1 MWKLL
6 ATAEKM
12 VVLNNAPVLLL
23 HTIFLFISLSK
34 STANIWFP
42 KSLPCD
48 VMKDGPA
55 VVVDCSE
62 RELRYVPTGFPSNA
76 TNISL
81 TINHILEVHST
92 SFSGLSDLTE
102 IDLRCNCVPVRM
114 GPKDKECTNALRIHK
129 GAFSSLPALRSL
141 YLDGNQLNGLPQG
154 LPHTLTMLSLEANSI
169 FVLTKANLS
178 VMSNLE
184 AIYLGQNCYYRN
196 PCNTSYQIE
205 RDAFYGLSNLTIL
218 SLKDNNLTH
227 VPGKLPRSLKQL
239 LLYNN
244 MIKEINDKDFAEL
257 PELETLDLSGN
268 CPRCYNA
275 PFPCQPCQSPS
286 YIQIHANAFQTLNKL
301 KTLRLQSNSL
311 STVPSSWFKNTS
323 NLRLLDLSENFLL
336 KEIAN
341 AAFLKYLTKLEAI
354 DLSFNYELKLYAKY
368 LNLSENFSN
377 LQSLQSLRIR
387 GYVFKNLKE
396 EHLKPLWDLRNLKFL
411 DLGTNFIKVAN
422 LQIFKKFH
430 GLKVLDLSE
439 NKISPSSG
447 DSAGAQCSSNKPSQ
461 APNAFYGWS
470 DQMHYFRYDGYGR
483 SCKSKAEKEASYPF
497 VPSCP
502 TECGRLGSFLDLSR
516 NNIFFVGPTL
526 FEGLS
531 SLRCLNLSG
540 NALSQTPNGSE
551 FQHLPDLRYLD
562 LSNNRIDLLYETA
575 FQELRKLRVLDLS
588 HNSHYFE
595 MEGLTHRLGF
605 IQNLTALSKLFL
617 NGNAI
622 HSSADTVLKSRSLRV
637 LEFRGNRLDYMWR
650 DGTTHYLQ
658 LFRGL
663 VNLTRLDLSSN
674 LLTFIPQSVFETLPP
689 RLEELVLASNQLRS
703 FKWLSLRHLDS
714 LRLLDL
720 GGNQLTSV
728 PRSLADCAAGLR
740 RLVLAGNRITRLGR
754 YFLRG
759 AVSLRELDLSKNRLR
774 MIEASS
780 LPPPRMPR
788 RLLEEV
794 GSGSWAGLRVLRLD
808 GNPFACSCDATSWLA
823 WWLNRTEVHVPRLVT
838 GVTCASPRVR
848 RGLSVLS
855 LDRHACELDSLGAG
869 LHATTA
875 GLTLSLLLVSL
886 AARHLSWDVR
896 YAYHVCAAKLR
907 GYRRLPSS
915 PASSAAY
922 SAFVAYDTH
931 DLLVTD
937 WVLKELIIH
946 LEETGDRRLCLCLED
961 RDWVPG
967 RLVLEN
973 LSHSVHRSR
982 KTIFVL
988 TRPYIATGQFRTAF
1002 HMAHQRLLDEKLD
1015 VIVLVLLDKVWQRS
1029 RYLRL
1034 KKRLSR
1040 HSVLEWPRNPR
1051 AQPLF
1056 WQRLRSTLTTDSHV
1070 QHGKLF
1076 NEIV

>member
-1 MWKLL
+1 MTVLIL
-6 ATAEKM
+6 
-12 VVLNNAPVLLL
+12 VVVNSAPVLLIHVL
-23 HTIFLFISLSK
+23 FLFTSVSK

-48 VMKDGPA
+48 VTKNGPA

-62 RELRYVPTGFPSNA
+62 RELTHVPTGFPSNA

-92 SFSGLSDLTE
+92 SFSGLSNLTE
-102 IDLRCNCVPVRM
+102 IDLRCNCVPVRL
-114 GPKDKECTNALRIHK
+114 GPKDRVCTKPLRVQK

-141 YLDGNQLNGLPQG
+141 YLDGNQLNELPEG

-205 RDAFYGLSNLTIL
+205 QDAFYGLSNLTIL
-218 SLKDNNLTH
+218 SLKDNNLTY
-227 VPGKLPRSLKQL
+227 VPGKLPSSLKLL

-244 MIKEINDKDFAEL
+244 MIKKINEKDFAEL
-257 PELETLDLSGN
+257 PELEILDLSGN

-275 PFPCQPCQSPS
+275 PYPCQPCQSPS
-286 YIQIHANAFQTLNKL
+286 YIQIHPNAFQTLNKL
-301 KTLRLQSNSL
+301 KVLRLQSNSL
-311 STVPSSWFKNTS
+311 SAVSSSWFKNTS
-323 NLRLLDLSENFLL
+323 NLQMLDLSENFLL
-336 KEIAN
+336 KEIGN
-341 AAFLKYLTKLEAI
+341 AAFLKYLTKLEVI

-368 LNLSENFSN
+368 LNLSQNFSK
-377 LQSLQSLRIR
+377 LKSLQSLRIR
-387 GYVFKNLKE
+387 GYVFKSLKDE
-396 EHLKPLWDLRNLKFL
+396 YLKPLGKLRNLKFL

-422 LQIFKKFH
+422 LQIFNMFQ
-430 GLKVLDLSE
+430 GMKVLDLSE

-447 DSAGAQCSSNKPSQ
+447 EPLGAWCGSNEPSQ
-461 APNAFYGWS
+461 AAGAFYGWS
-470 DQMHYFRYDGYGR
+470 DQIHYFRYDGYGR
-483 SCKSKAEKEASYPF
+483 SCKFKAEKEASYPF
-497 VPSCP
+497 VPSRQTGCS
-502 TECGRLGSFLDLSR
+502 RYGSTLDLSR

-540 NALSQTPNGSE
+540 NALSQTLNGSE
-551 FQHLPDLRYLD
+551 FQHLPDLLYLD

-575 FQELRKLRVLDLS
+575 FQELKKLRVLDLS

-622 HSSADTVLKSRSLRV
+622 HSSADTVLSSRSLQV

-650 DGTTHYLQ
+650 DGTDRYLR

-663 VNLTRLDLSSN
+663 DNLTRLDLSSN
-674 LLTFIPQSVFETLPP
+674 FLSFVPLPVFEHLPP
-689 RLEELVLASNQLRS
+689 QLEELVLAANQLRS
-703 FKWLSLRHLDS
+703 FHWKGLQHLNS

-720 GGNQLTSV
+720 GRNQLSCV
-728 PRSLADCAAGLR
+728 PRSLADCTAGLR
-740 RLVLAGNRITRLGR
+740 CLVLADNRITHLGR

-759 AVSLRELDLSKNRLR
+759 AASLRELDLSKNRLR
-774 MIEASS
+774 TIDASS
-780 LPPPRMPR
+780 LPPPRP
-788 RLLEEV
+788 LEEA
-794 GSGSWAGLRVLRLD
+794 GKGSWAGLRVLRLD
-808 GNPFACSCDATSWLA
+808 GNPFACSCDAASWLA
-823 WWLNRTEVHVPRLVT
+823 WWFNRTSVHVPRLAT
-838 GVTCASPRVR
+838 GVTCASPRVHLGR
-848 RGLSVLS
+848 SVLS
-855 LDRHACELDSLGAG
+855 LDRRACELDSLGAG
-869 LHATTA
+869 LHAATA
-875 GLTLSLLLVSL
+875 GLTILLLFVSL
-886 AARHLSWDVR
+886 AAHRLSWHAR
-896 YAYHVCAAKLR
+896 YAYHLCGAKLR

-915 PASSAAY
+915 PSASTPYA
-922 SAFVAYDTH
+922 AFVAYDTR
-931 DLLVTD
+931 DSLVTD
-937 WVLKELIIH
+937 WVLKELITH
-946 LEETGDRRLCLCLED
+946 LEETGDRRLCLCLEE

-967 RLVLEN
+967 RLILEN
-973 LSHSVHRSR
+973 LSHSIHRSR
-982 KTIFVL
+982 KTVFIL

-1002 HMAHQRLLDEKLD
+1002 HMAYQRLLDEKLD

-1056 WQRLRSTLTTDSHV
+1056 WQRLRNTLTADSRL